1 MAYTTIN
8 KSTAHFNTKLYT
20 GNASTQAITGVG
32 FHPDLVWIKNRSTN
46 NSHVWT
52 DAVRGADKTIY
63 SNSTDAQGTGATNIG
78 SFDSDGFTLGSNGGT
93 NGSGNNVASWNWK
106 ANGQGSSNTDGSIN
120 TTYTS
125 ANTTAGFSIIS
136 YTGAGGTSNT
146 LGHGLGVKPKMF
158 IVKCLS
164 HAGEY
169 WGTWID
175 TDGDGTS
182 NHRLSLNTD
191 DAAYGNDPITFS
203 NSTITLPS
211 SANTQWDGSGR
222 TYIGY
227 CFAEKTGFS
236 KFGSY
241 TANANSNGTFTYT
254 GFKPKFVII
263 KRSSGT
269 GNWVIQDDKR
279 SSIGGP
285 NPNDKWLYANASDAE
300 YNASAYPLDL
310 LSNGFKIRH
319 GNGSYQN
326 EPNGAT
332 YIYLAFGQSLV
343 GSNNIPCTAR

>member
-1 MAYTTIN
+1 
-8 KSTAHFNTKLYT
+8 
-20 GNASTQAITGVG
+20 
-32 FHPDLVWIKNRSTN
+32 
-46 NSHVWT
+46 
-52 DAVRGADKTIY
+52 
-63 SNSTDAQGTGATNIG
+63 
-78 SFDSDGFTLGSNGGT
+78 
-93 NGSGNNVASWNWK
+93 
-106 ANGQGSSNTDGSIN
+106 
-120 TTYTS
+120 
-125 ANTTAGFSIIS
+125 
-136 YTGAGGTSNT
+136 
-146 LGHGLGVKPKMF
+146 MF

-241 TANANSNGTFTYT
+241 TANANANGTFTYT

-300 YNASAYPLDL
+300 YNASSYPLDL
-310 LSNGFKIRH
+310 VSNGFKIRH

>member
-1 MAYTTIN
+1 MAYSTIS
-8 KSTAHFNTKLYT
+8 KPSLHFNTKLYA
-20 GNASTQAITGVG
+20 GNSGTNNITGVG
-32 FHPDLVWIKNRSTN
+32 FQPDLTWIKKRNATGG
-46 NSHVWT
+46 HMWT
-52 DAVRGADKTIY
+52 DAVRGVTKTII
-63 SNSTDAQGTGATNIG
+63 SNENSAEQTFANGLTAFGT
-78 SFDSDGFTLGSNGGT
+78 DGFTLGSE
-93 NGSGNNVASWNWK
+93 SGFNQNLLASWNWK

-241 TANANSNGTFTYT
+241 TANANANGTFTYT